1 MKAIKFFLIGLI
13 TVGFVACNNEDGV
26 EDLTSSGAT
35 QSVTLKLEGITLNET
50 RAIDTL
56 TSDTKILL
64 NDLTVVFHDDS
75 KIYKNQPIPA
85 DSIGAITGSKG
96 MVIHS
101 IHSAATKVLVV
112 GNSAN
117 KNINW
122 TSVASIKASSIDVKK
137 EQDVK
142 DLVLYGEVNIDKKSY
157 TEHTDPIE
165 HPNTTIRRYNVAVT
179 IAPLVSRFEIGNIQ
193 CVDLGDSIVSL
204 ELVGIGLV
212 DFQNRVP
219 LSGTVSANNFLAMGG
234 FKDGTAFGN
243 IFEPGTT
250 APGGINPFYV
260 FGEKIPAYQEIAWS
274 YDSVPKVAGNYVK
287 LTNKN
292 TKYNP
297 ETSKKFAYN
306 FLARTGI
313 KVSLPNIKLELTN
326 IVPKSSYVHPP
337 TWRFV
342 TTAKYSGASATEQI
356 TPGYIYT
363 VDYAFKEGNLTPYDP
378 DNQLCV
384 QVGVTVK
391 EWTIKALTP
400 SFR

>member
-1 MKAIKFFLIGLI
+1 MKAIKIFLIGLI
-13 TVGFVACNNEDGV
+13 TVGFVACNNDDV
-26 EDLTSSGAT
+26 IEDLTSSGT
-35 QSVTLKLEGITLNET
+35 SQSVTLKLEGITLNET

-56 TSDTKILL
+56 TTDTKILL
-64 NDLTVVFHDDS
+64 NDLTVVFHNDTNVF
-75 KIYKNQPIPA
+75 KKQPIPA
-85 DSIGAITGSKG
+85 DSIEIITGSEG

-101 IHSAATKVLVV
+101 IDSRATKVLVV
-112 GNSAN
+112 GNSAK
-117 KNINW
+117 KNIDW
-122 TSVASIKASSIDVKK
+122 TSPKTIKDSQIYVKN

-142 DLVLYGEVNIDKKSY
+142 DLILYGEVKIDKTSY

-165 HPNTTIRRYNVAVT
+165 HPNTTIKRYNVAVT

-219 LSGTVSANNFLAMGG
+219 LSGTVSPNYFLAMGG
-234 FKDGTAFGN
+234 FKDDGTPFGN
-243 IFEPGTT
+243 IFEPGKT
-250 APGGINPFYV
+250 ASVTPFYV

-274 YDSVPKVAGNYVK
+274 YDSVPKVGGNYVK
-287 LTNKN
+287 LDNKN

-306 FLARTGI
+306 FLARTGL

-342 TTAKYSGASATEQI
+342 TTANYSGASATEQI

-363 VDYAFKEGNLTPYDP
+363 VNYAFKEGNLTPYDP

-391 EWTIKALTP
+391 KWTIKALTP